1 MRPTLELIEKWA
13 RHAGQMARDMRKE
26 DLDIQQKGYADL
38 VTRADKDI
46 EAYLLGEIEKTFPDH
61 SVLGE
66 ESGMHQ
72 QGSQDRWFV
81 DPIDGTLNYA
91 HGLPEYSISIA
102 YAQGDDLQLGVVY
115 CPEMDE
121 LFSAE
126 KGKGA
131 WLNGKAMRVSAIDQ
145 MSNALLITGFRASLI
160 DTPLSNVDNFISVAR
175 KAQTVRRLGSAALD
189 LAYVAAGR
197 AEGYWEI
204 ALNPWDVAAG
214 ILLVREAG
222 GIVEGHFGEADLL
235 TGRVD
240 ILATSPAILQP
251 LRDILTEVHD
261 RKAQTAQTQ

>member
-1 MRPTLELIEKWA
+1 MTPTLELIEQWA
-13 RHAGQMARDMRKE
+13 RHAGKMAMDMRNE
-26 DLDIQQKGYADL
+26 DLDVQRKGYADL
-38 VTRADKDI
+38 VTRADKEI
-46 EAYLLGEIEKTFPDH
+46 EAYLLGEIERNFPGH
-61 SVLGE
+61 CVLGE

-72 QGSQDRWFV
+72 SGSQHRWFV

-91 HGLPEYSISIA
+91 HGLPEYSISIGYA
-102 YAQGDDLQLGVVY
+102 YGDDLRVGVVY

-121 LFSAE
+121 MFSAE

-131 WLNGKAMRVSAIDQ
+131 WLNDKPLNVSTIDAIGD
-145 MSNALLITGFRASLI
+145 ALLITGFRAALI
-160 DTPLSNVDNFISVAR
+160 DTPQSNVENFISVAR

-222 GIVEGHFGEADLL
+222 GIVEGHFGPANLL
-235 TGRVD
+235 EGRVD
-240 ILATSPAILQP
+240 ILATNPSILQP
-251 LRDILTEVHD
+251 LRDILSEV
-261 RKAQTAQTQ
+261 KANKAH

>member
-1 MRPTLELIEKWA
+1 MTPTLEMIEKWA
-13 RHAGQMARDMRKE
+13 RHAGKMARDMRLE
-26 DLDIQQKGYADL
+26 DLDVQQKGYADL
-38 VTRADKDI
+38 VTRADKEI
-46 EAYLLGEIEKTFPDH
+46 EAYLLGEIEKHFPGH

-72 QGSQDRWFV
+72 QGSQHRWFV

-91 HGLPEYSISIA
+91 HGLPEYSISIG
-102 YAQGDDLQLGVVY
+102 YAIGDDLQLGVVY

-121 LFSAE
+121 MFSAE

-131 WLNGKAMRVSAIDQ
+131 WLNGKPMKVSTIDQ
-145 MSNALLITGFRASLI
+145 IGNALVITGFRAALI
-160 DTPLSNVDNFISVAR
+160 DTPLSNVENFISVAR

-222 GIVEGHFGEADLL
+222 GTVEGHFGLANLL
-235 TGRVD
+235 EKRVD
-240 ILATSPAILQP
+240 ILATNPAILQP
-251 LRDILTEVHD
+251 LRDILTEVRD
-261 RKAQTAQTQ
+261 SKNQSV

>member
-1 MRPTLELIEKWA
+1 MTPTLALIEKWA
-13 RHAGQMARDMRKE
+13 HHAGKMARDMRLE
-26 DLDIQQKGYADL
+26 DLDVQQKGYADL
-38 VTRADKDI
+38 VTRADKEI
-46 EAYLLGEIEKTFPDH
+46 EAYLLGEIEKHFPGH

-72 QGSQDRWFV
+72 QGSQHRWFV

-91 HGLPEYSISIA
+91 HGLPEYSISIG
-102 YAQGDDLQLGVVY
+102 YAIGDELQLGVVY

-121 LFSAE
+121 MFSAE

-131 WLNGKAMRVSAIDQ
+131 WLNGKPMKVSTIDQ
-145 MSNALLITGFRASLI
+145 IGNALLITGFRAALI
-160 DTPLSNVDNFISVAR
+160 DTPLSNVENFISVAR

-222 GIVEGHFGEADLL
+222 GIVEGHFGLANLL
-235 TGRVD
+235 EKRVD
-240 ILATSPAILQP
+240 ILATNPAILQP
-251 LRDILTEVHD
+251 LRDILTEVRD
-261 RKAQTAQTQ
+261 SKNQSV

>member
-1 MRPTLELIEKWA
+1 MTPTLEMIEKWA
-13 RHAGQMARDMRKE
+13 HHAGKMARDMRLE
-26 DLDIQQKGYADL
+26 DLDVQQKGYADL
-38 VTRADKDI
+38 VTRADKEI
-46 EAYLLGEIEKTFPDH
+46 EAYLLGEIEKHFPGH

-72 QGSQDRWFV
+72 QGSQHRWFV

-91 HGLPEYSISIA
+91 HGLPEYSISIG
-102 YAQGDDLQLGVVY
+102 YAIGDDLQLGVVY

-121 LFSAE
+121 MFSAE

-131 WLNGKAMRVSAIDQ
+131 WLNGKPMKVSTIDQ
-145 MSNALLITGFRASLI
+145 IGNALVITGFRAALI
-160 DTPLSNVDNFISVAR
+160 DTPLSNVENFISVAR

-222 GIVEGHFGEADLL
+222 GTVEGHFGLANLL
-235 TGRVD
+235 EKRVD
-240 ILATSPAILQP
+240 ILATNPAILQP
-251 LRDILTEVHD
+251 LRDILTEVRD
-261 RKAQTAQTQ
+261 SKNQSV